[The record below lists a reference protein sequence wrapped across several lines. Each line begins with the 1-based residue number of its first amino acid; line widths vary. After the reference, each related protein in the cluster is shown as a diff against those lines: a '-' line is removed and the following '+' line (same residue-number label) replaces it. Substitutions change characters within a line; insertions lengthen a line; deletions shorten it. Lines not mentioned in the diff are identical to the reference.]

1 METIL
6 ITGFEPF
13 GGRKINASW
22 EIVSRL
28 PDEICGYKVE
38 KLLVPVEFGT
48 GASVILD
55 KVRELHPAF
64 LFMHGEAGGRTKVT
78 PETKAVNIRKDAG
91 KVRQDGPD
99 EIMTCVPVKEIVSS
113 IKDYPIEAST
123 DAGTYVCND
132 VFYSALYE
140 LAGTD
145 TVVSFTHVPYIEDDV
160 KPVLALETAL
170 ETVLQYIRQTV
181 LNRRLRPLP

>member
-1 METIL
+1 MKTIL

-22 EIVSRL
+22 EIVKRL
-28 PDEICGYKVE
+28 PDEICGFKVH
-38 KLLVPVEFGT
+38 KLLVPVEFGI

-55 KVRELHPAF
+55 KVRELRPAF

-91 KVRQDGPD
+91 KVLQDGPD
-99 EIMTCVPVKEIVSS
+99 EIMSRVPVKEIVSS
-113 IKDYPIEAST
+113 MTDFPIEAST

-140 LAGTD
+140 LAESD

-170 ETVLQYIRQTV
+170 ETVLHYIRRTIG
-181 LNRRLRPLP
+181 

>member
-1 METIL
+1 MKTIL

-22 EIVSRL
+22 EIVKRL
-28 PDEICGYKVE
+28 PDEICGFKVQ
-38 KLLVPVEFGT
+38 KLQVPVEFGT
-48 GASVILD
+48 GASMILD

-91 KVRQDGPD
+91 KVSQKGPD
-99 EIMTCVPVKEIVSS
+99 EIMASIPVKEIVSS
-113 IKDYPIEAST
+113 MQDYPIEASS

-140 LAGTD
+140 LAGSD

-170 ETVLQYIRQTV
+170 ETVLQYIRLTITAILSAV
-181 LNRRLRPLP
+181 R

>member
-1 METIL
+1 MDNSIKTIL

-22 EIVSRL
+22 EIVKRL
-28 PDEICGYKVE
+28 PDEICGFKVQ
-38 KLLVPVEFGT
+38 KLQVPVEFGT
-48 GASVILD
+48 GASLILD
-55 KVRELHPAF
+55 RVRELHPAF

-78 PETKAVNIRKDAG
+78 PETKAVNIRKNEG
-91 KVRQDGPD
+91 KVRKNGPN
-99 EIMTCVPVKEIVSS
+99 EIITRIPVKEIVSS
-113 IKDYPIEAST
+113 MQDYPIEASS

-140 LAGTD
+140 LAESD

-170 ETVLQYIRQTV
+170 ETVLQYIRRTIG
-181 LNRRLRPLP
+181 

>member
-1 METIL
+1 MKTIL

-22 EIVSRL
+22 EIVRRL
-28 PDEICGYKVE
+28 PDEICGFKVE
-38 KLLVPVEFGT
+38 KLLVPVEFGI
-48 GASVILD
+48 GASVILNR
-55 KVRELHPAF
+55 VEELRPAF
-64 LFMHGEAGGRTKVT
+64 LFMHGEAGGRSKVT
-78 PETKAVNIRKDAG
+78 PETRARNIRKEAG

-99 EIMTCVPVKEIVSS
+99 EIMTRVPVKEVLSS
-113 IKDYPIEAST
+113 MKDYPIEAST

-140 LAGTD
+140 LAESD

-160 KPVLALETAL
+160 KPVLALDIARR
-170 ETVLQYIRQTV
+170 TVVEYIWQAI
-181 LNRRLRPLP
+181 LKSFQ